1 MSVVIPRVKEMTFS
15 KLRCIVV
22 FTHFWFDFK
31 EILQEQFCSVF
42 VIIGIVL
49 FNQISQNVDVMA
61 LDIADSSDED
71 EEDEENKEEAEEEE
85 EEEEEEFDEVFIALI
100 VILVSE

>member
-1 MSVVIPRVKEMTFS
+1 MTFS
-15 KLRCIVV
+15 KLRCIIV

-31 EILQEQFCSVF
+31 EILHEQFCSVF
-42 VIIGIVL
+42 VIIVIVL

-71 EEDEENKEEAEEEE
+71 EEDEENNEEEE
-85 EEEEEEFDEVFIALI
+85 EEKEEFDEVFIALI